1 MTRRKSYLEFVRRIE
16 VERQRC
22 EACGRSASEAGQTHL
37 HVHHLW
43 PIARSGLTDALATAA
58 CNVLLLCNYCHGL
71 QHLAREYPW
80 NVVGVSRGVRL

>member
-1 MTRRKSYLEFVRRIE
+1 MEFCRRIE
-16 VERQRC
+16 KERKVCQ
-22 EACGRSASEAGQTHL
+22 ACGRAADAAGQKHL

-43 PIARSGLTDALATAA
+43 PIAKSGLSDALATAA

-80 NVVGVSRGVRL
+80 NVVGVVRGVRL